1 MTENFIP
8 LQRLKPQVNFT
19 SGLPPLSLYIH
30 VPWCVRK
37 CPYCDFNSHEKKNEI
52 PETRYLAALR
62 RDLEATLPLVWGRTV
77 YTVFLGGGTPSL
89 LTGDAIEQIM
99 TMVRSYLPLSPDAEI
114 TMEANPG
121 TAEADR
127 FEQYAAAGVNRFSLG
142 VQSFDNEA
150 LEKLGR
156 IHNAEQAER
165 AIELAMK
172 SVSQV
177 NIDLMF
183 ALPGQTVAK
192 ARNDVQ
198 RALAFGTQH
207 LSLYHLTMEPN
218 TVFAKFPPKGLPD
231 EDSAADIEDMLLRET
246 QDAGFEHYEISAY
259 ARPGCRARHN
269 LNYWEFGDYI
279 GIGPGAHGKLS
290 FHDRIIRTANVKN
303 PQSWMD
309 RSLEGDGAGRR
320 MSENTLTVN
329 DLPFEFMLNALRLVN
344 GVPATLYQERTSLS
358 LLTVAPSIRK
368 AVERG
373 LLEADP
379 LTIRPT
385 QRGHAF
391 LNDLQ
396 AMFLPDHT
404 ARSHS

>member
-1 MTENFIP
+1 MSQTFVP
-8 LQRLKPQVNFT
+8 LQRLKPQVSFT
-19 SGLPPLSLYIH
+19 TGLPPLSLYIH

-52 PETRYLAALR
+52 PEARYLAALR

-89 LTGDAIEQIM
+89 LSGEAIDQM
-99 TMVRSYLPLSPDAEI
+99 LTMVRSYLPLSPDAEI

-121 TAEADR
+121 TAEAAR

-142 VQSFDNEA
+142 VQSFDDDA
-150 LEKLGR
+150 LHKLGR
-156 IHNAEQAER
+156 IHNAQQAER
-165 AIELAMK
+165 AIELALK
-172 SVSQV
+172 TVPQV

-183 ALPGQTVAK
+183 ALPGQTVVK
-192 ARNDVQ
+192 AREDVR
-198 RALAFGTQH
+198 RALGFGTQH

-218 TVFAKFPPKGLPD
+218 TVFAKFPPAGLPD

-246 QDAGFEHYEISAY
+246 RDAGFEHYEISAY

-290 FHDRIIRTANVKN
+290 FHDHILRTANVKN
-303 PQSWMD
+303 PVSWMD
-309 RSLEGDGAGRR
+309 RSLDGDASARR
-320 MSENTLTVN
+320 MSEQTLTVK
-329 DLPFEFMLNALRLVN
+329 DLPFEFMLNALRLID
-344 GVPATLYQERTSLS
+344 GVPASLYQERTSLS
-358 LLTVAPSIRK
+358 LLTAAAAIRK

-373 LLEADP
+373 LLEPDP
-379 LTIRPT
+379 LIIRPT
-385 QRGHAF
+385 DRGRAF

-396 AMFLPDHT
+396 ALFLPDDQ
-404 ARSHS
+404 AA